1 MLFTE
6 FVTNI
11 ADFQNLLLTF
21 AGMKIQGLL
30 CGIVVVVLGLLT
42 ACSTMTAAERAE
54 KALAVERALASR
66 HYVVDVQMMYPR
78 RGRAVNVTSNY
89 SLEIKGDTVV
99 SYLPYF
105 GRAYS
110 IPYGGGKVFNF
121 SAPIISYESARDRKG
136 KTYVRLVTDN
146 EEDVITFQ
154 LEIFDNGQATIDV
167 RAREREPITYSGE
180 LE

>member
-1 MLFTE
+1 
-6 FVTNI
+6 
-11 ADFQNLLLTF
+11 
-21 AGMKIQGLL
+21 MKRQGLL
-30 CGIVVVVLGLLT
+30 SAVAVVVLGLLT

-78 RGRAVNVTSNY
+78 SGRAVNVSSNY

-110 IPYGGGKVFNF
+110 IPYGGGKAFNF
-121 SAPIISYESARDRKG
+121 SAPIISYESASDQKG
-136 KTYVRLVTDN
+136 KNYVRLVTDN

-154 LEIFDNGQATIDV
+154 LEIFDNGQTTIDV
-167 RAREREPITYSGE
+167 QAREREPITYSGE

>member
-1 MLFTE
+1 
-6 FVTNI
+6 
-11 ADFQNLLLTF
+11 
-21 AGMKIQGLL
+21 MKIQGLL
-30 CGIVVVVLGLLT
+30 SGGVVVVLGLLT

-78 RGRAVNVTSNY
+78 SGRAVNVSSNY

-110 IPYGGGKVFNF
+110 IPYGGGKAFNF
-121 SAPIISYESARDRKG
+121 SAPIISYESASDQKG
-136 KTYVRLVTDN
+136 KNYVRLVTDN

-154 LEIFDNGQATIDV
+154 LEIFDNGQTTIDV
-167 RAREREPITYSGE
+167 QAREREPITYSGE

>member
-1 MLFTE
+1 
-6 FVTNI
+6 
-11 ADFQNLLLTF
+11 
-21 AGMKIQGLL
+21 MKIQGLL
-30 CGIVVVVLGLLT
+30 TIVVVAVMGLLS
-42 ACSTMTAAERAE
+42 ACSTMTAAERAQ
-54 KALAVERALASR
+54 KALAVEKALASR
-66 HYVVDVQMMYPR
+66 RYVVDVRMMYPR

-89 SLEIKGDTVV
+89 SLEVKGDTVV

-110 IPYGGGKVFNF
+110 IPYGGGKAFNF
-121 SAPIISYESARDRKG
+121 SAPISSYESTRDEKG
-136 KTYVRLVTDN
+136 RTHVRLVTDN

-167 RAREREPITYSGE
+167 QAREREPITYSGE

>member
-1 MLFTE
+1 M
-6 FVTNI
+6 
-11 ADFQNLLLTF
+11 LTF

-30 CGIVVVVLGLLT
+30 SGVVVVVAGILT

-89 SLEIKGDTVV
+89 SLEVKGDTLV

-110 IPYGGGKVFNF
+110 IPYGGGKAFNF
-121 SAPIISYESARDRKG
+121 SAPISSYESVRDEKG
-136 KTYVRLVTDN
+136 RTYVRLVTDN

-167 RAREREPITYSGE
+167 QAREREPITYSGE

>member
-1 MLFTE
+1 
-6 FVTNI
+6 
-11 ADFQNLLLTF
+11 
-21 AGMKIQGLL
+21 MKKQGLL
-30 CGIVVVVLGLLT
+30 SAVAVVVLGLLT

-54 KALAVERALASR
+54 KALAV
-66 HYVVDVQMMYPR
+66 YVVDVQMMYPR
-78 RGRAVNVTSNY
+78 SGRAVNVSSNY

-110 IPYGGGKVFNF
+110 IPYGGGKAFNF
-121 SAPIISYESARDRKG
+121 SAPIISYESASDQKG

-154 LEIFDNGQATIDV
+154 LEIFDNGQTTIDV
-167 RAREREPITYSGE
+167 QAREREPITYSGE

>member
-154 LEIFDNGQATIDV
+154 LEIFDNGQTTIDV
-167 RAREREPITYSGE
+167 QAREREPITYSGE

>member
-1 MLFTE
+1 
-6 FVTNI
+6 
-11 ADFQNLLLTF
+11 
-21 AGMKIQGLL
+21 
-30 CGIVVVVLGLLT
+30 
-42 ACSTMTAAERAE
+42 MTAAERAE

-78 RGRAVNVTSNY
+78 SGRAVNVSSNY

-110 IPYGGGKVFNF
+110 IPYGGGKAFNF
-121 SAPIISYESARDRKG
+121 SAPIISYESASDQKG

-154 LEIFDNGQATIDV
+154 LEIFDNGQTTIDV
-167 RAREREPITYSGE
+167 QAREREPITYSGE
-180 LE
+180 LA

>member
-1 MLFTE
+1 
-6 FVTNI
+6 
-11 ADFQNLLLTF
+11 
-21 AGMKIQGLL
+21 MKRQGLL
-30 CGIVVVVLGLLT
+30 SAVAVVVLGLLT

-54 KALAVERALASR
+54 KALAVGRALASR

-78 RGRAVNVTSNY
+78 SGRAVNVSSNY

-110 IPYGGGKVFNF
+110 IPYGGGKAFNF
-121 SAPIISYESARDRKG
+121 SAPIISYESASDPKG

-154 LEIFDNGQATIDV
+154 LEIFDNGQTTIDV
-167 RAREREPITYSGE
+167 QAREREPITYSGE

>member
-1 MLFTE
+1 ML
-6 FVTNI
+6 N
-11 ADFQNLLLTF
+11 F
-21 AGMKIQGLL
+21 AVMKRQGLL
-30 CGIVVVVLGLLT
+30 SAVAVVVLGLLT

-78 RGRAVNVTSNY
+78 SGRAVNVSSNY

-105 GRAYS
+105 GRAFS
-110 IPYGGGKVFNF
+110 IPYGGGKAFNF
-121 SAPIISYESARDRKG
+121 SAPIISYESASDQKG

-154 LEIFDNGQATIDV
+154 LEIFDNGQTTIDV
-167 RAREREPITYSGE
+167 QAREREPITYSGE

>member
-1 MLFTE
+1 
-6 FVTNI
+6 
-11 ADFQNLLLTF
+11 
-21 AGMKIQGLL
+21 
-30 CGIVVVVLGLLT
+30 
-42 ACSTMTAAERAE
+42 MTAAERAE

-89 SLEIKGDTVV
+89 SLEIKGDTLV

-110 IPYGGGKVFNF
+110 IPYGGGKALNF
-121 SAPIISYESARDRKG
+121 SAPISSYESVRDEKG
-136 KTYVRLVTDN
+136 RTYVRLVTDN

-154 LEIFDNGQATIDV
+154 LEIFDNGQTTIDV
-167 RAREREPITYSGE
+167 QAREREPITYSGE

>member
-1 MLFTE
+1 ML
-6 FVTNI
+6 N
-11 ADFQNLLLTF
+11 F
-21 AGMKIQGLL
+21 AVMKRQGLL
-30 CGIVVVVLGLLT
+30 SAVAVVVLGLLT

-66 HYVVDVQMMYPR
+66 YYVVDVQMMYPR
-78 RGRAVNVTSNY
+78 SGRAVNVSSNY

-110 IPYGGGKVFNF
+110 IPYGGGKAFNF
-121 SAPIISYESARDRKG
+121 SAPIISYESASDQKG
-136 KTYVRLVTDN
+136 KTFVRLVTDN

-154 LEIFDNGQATIDV
+154 LEIFDNGQTTIDV
-167 RAREREPITYSGE
+167 QAREREPITYSGE

>member
-1 MLFTE
+1 ML
-6 FVTNI
+6 N
-11 ADFQNLLLTF
+11 F
-21 AGMKIQGLL
+21 AVMKRQGLL
-30 CGIVVVVLGLLT
+30 SAVAVVVLGLLT

-78 RGRAVNVTSNY
+78 SGRAVNVSSNY

-110 IPYGGGKVFNF
+110 IPYGGGKAFNF
-121 SAPIISYESARDRKG
+121 SAPIISYESASDQKE
-136 KTYVRLVTDN
+136 K
-146 EEDVITFQ
+146 
-154 LEIFDNGQATIDV
+154 
-167 RAREREPITYSGE
+167 PMSG
-180 LE
+180 